1 MDPINTN
8 QKPISN
14 TAATHTLIEPL
25 LGNLKQVIEA
35 EQQQLNAGSMD
46 ALETFAR
53 EKLQILMQL
62 NRFSQAETNHEALN
76 SNKDALEQMRSMLD
90 QNMKALKFRMQA
102 IGEIAETIEAAS
114 REAQS
119 DGTYEVRPHRLD
131 S

>member
-1 MDPINTN
+1 MDPINTDP
-8 QKPISN
+8 KMIGN
-14 TAATHTLIEPL
+14 TAAMHTLIEPL
-25 LGNLKQVIEA
+25 LSNLKQVIEA
-35 EQQQLNAGSMD
+35 EEQQLNSGSMD

-62 NRFSQAETNHEALN
+62 NRFSQAQPNHDALN
-76 SNKDALEQMRSMLD
+76 KNKHALEQMRSMLD
-90 QNMKALKFRMQA
+90 QNMRALKFRMQA